1 MNNKYIGEL
10 RDSLNGHF
18 GWNKARI
25 TCFVKML
32 LALIVSQTVN
42 ISKISVLFSSNAKK
56 LSRYRRIQRFFA
68 WFVIDYDM
76 IAAFIF
82 RLFFINGGKWYL
94 TIDRTNWKWGDANI
108 NILTLAIAFKGIA
121 IPIYWELLD
130 KRGNSDTSE
139 RIMLL
144 KKFIANFGK
153 DCIAGVLADRE
164 FVGEDWFGWLL
175 KEKIIFYIRI
185 KKNLLTT
192 NSRGQPTHAYKL
204 FYGLGPMNERI
215 LYGKRDILGQKLFVV
230 GLKLLD
236 GDSLIVATNANPG
249 DAIKTYGLRWE
260 IESLFS
266 CLKGRGF
273 NFEDT
278 HIVDQKRIKKL
289 MALLAIAFCW
299 AHKTGEWQHMLKP
312 IKIKKHGRPAVS
324 LFRYGLDYLVE
335 AIANIFCKI
344 DLFTKCL
351 DCIRRSEAPL
361 PMAERYF

>member
-1 MNNKYIGEL
+1 MNNKYISEL

-32 LALIVSQTVN
+32 LALIVSQTAN
-42 ISKISVLFSSNAKK
+42 MSKIAVLFSSGAKK

-68 WFVIDYDM
+68 WFIIDYDM

-82 RLFFINGGKWYL
+82 RLFFVNGGKWYL

-175 KEKIIFYIRI
+175 KENIIFYIRI

-192 NSRGQPTHAYKL
+192 NSRGEPTHAYKL
-204 FYGLGPMNERI
+204 FYGLNPMNERI
-215 LYGKRDILGQKLFVV
+215 LYGKRDIL
-230 GLKLLD
+230 
-236 GDSLIVATNANPG
+236 
-249 DAIKTYGLRWE
+249 
-260 IESLFS
+260 
-266 CLKGRGF
+266 
-273 NFEDT
+273 
-278 HIVDQKRIKKL
+278 
-289 MALLAIAFCW
+289 
-299 AHKTGEWQHMLKP
+299 
-312 IKIKKHGRPAVS
+312 
-324 LFRYGLDYLVE
+324 
-335 AIANIFCKI
+335 
-344 DLFTKCL
+344 
-351 DCIRRSEAPL
+351 
-361 PMAERYF
+361 